1 MAEVYCGICGKY
13 GKFTTAIKAYF
24 FGKTLVVSVI
34 CSKYENEGEKIF

>member
-1 MAEVYCGICGKY
+1 MAEVCCGICGKY
-13 GKFTTAIKAYF
+13 GKFTNDLKAYV